1 MKYTG
6 LLGKNIGYS
15 QSPQIHNNYY
25 RINNIDFYYKIF
37 DIDEKDISDFID
49 NLKENDIL
57 GFNITIP
64 YKRVILNYLK
74 KVKYP
79 ADKIGAVNTVVLT
92 EEGLVGYNTD
102 YYGFLESLKIN
113 EINLYDKKALIIGNG
128 GAAKCVYEALVTL
141 TLGSIDMVSRSII
154 KDKDEFKNINKFLIL
169 GEENDY
175 SPYHIIINCTPV
187 GGENYK
193 DISPIN
199 LGEINEN
206 LIIYDL
212 NYSPSKTKLLKEGE
226 LLGAKII
233 NGELMLKLQAYKAI
247 EIWKQ
252 HRLERR

>member
-15 QSPQIHNNYY
+15 HSPQIHNNYY
-25 RINNIDFYYKIF
+25 KINSIPLYYKIF
-37 DIDEKDISDFID
+37 DIDEKDISNFIN
-49 NLKENDIL
+49 NLKRNDIL
-57 GFNITIP
+57 GFNVTIP

-74 KVKYP
+74 KIEYP
-79 ADKIGAVNTVVLT
+79 ADKIGAVNTVALT

-113 EINLYDKKALIIGNG
+113 KINLYKKKALIIGSG
-128 GAAKCVYEALVTL
+128 GAAKCVYEALKTL
-141 TLGSIDMVSRSII
+141 KLDSIDMVSRSII
-154 KDKDEFKNINKFLIL
+154 KDKDEFKNIHKFLIL
-169 GEENDY
+169 AEENDY

-199 LGEINEN
+199 LGEINKD

-212 NYSPSKTKLLKEGE
+212 NYSPSKTKLLKSGE
-226 LLGAKII
+226 LLGAKVI